1 MSHQR
6 QAQWNY
12 RLQRIQALAARL
24 RRAGQ
29 YDRAYEAYLMAQHL
43 YDRWADEVFA
53 AARSK

>member
-12 RLQRIQALAARL
+12 RLQRIQALEARL